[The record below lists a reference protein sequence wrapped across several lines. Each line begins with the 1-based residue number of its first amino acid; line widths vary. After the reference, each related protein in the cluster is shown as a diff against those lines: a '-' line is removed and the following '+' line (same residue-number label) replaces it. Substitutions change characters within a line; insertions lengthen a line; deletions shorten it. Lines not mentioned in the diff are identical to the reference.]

1 MFTLLNL
8 NKINMSI
15 KDGIL
20 AEITHETQN
29 TNRILDNLTDEHWD
43 YKPHEK
49 SMTLGEL
56 ASHIVE
62 LHSWVHLAVSKDVF
76 DFHTD
81 YQRSTAT
88 TIEELKAILAEN
100 LQKNKDFVAAQ
111 TDEYWLANWK
121 LQAGSHVLSDLP
133 KLGAFR
139 YIITNHLVHHRGQ
152 LTVYMRMLDIPLPGL
167 YGPSADEK

>member
-1 MFTLLNL
+1 
-8 NKINMSI
+8 MSI

-20 AEITHETQN
+20 AEIAHETQN
-29 TNRILDNLTDEHWD
+29 TKRVLDNLTNEHWN

-62 LHSWVHLAVSKDVF
+62 LHNWVHFAASKDVF
-76 DFHTD
+76 DFQTD
-81 YQRSTAT
+81 YQPRKEAT
-88 TIEELKAILAEN
+88 LEELKAELEEN
-100 LQKNKDFVAAQ
+100 LQKNKDFVNAQ
-111 TDEYWLANWK
+111 TDEFWLTNWK
-121 LQAGSHVLSDLP
+121 LQIGEHVLSEMP

-139 YIITNHLVHHRGQ
+139 FIITNHLIHHRGQ
-152 LTVYMRMLDIPLPGL
+152 LTVYMRMLNIPLPGI